1 MVTTIQINEKTLML
15 LKKLKEEFEAKS
27 YEEAI
32 TKLAMQRTA
41 GKSMAGSLAKYL
53 KRGETVQDIVKEL
66 QEERRKGDR
75 F

>member
-1 MVTTIQINEKTLML
+1 MVTTIQINENTLLL

-32 TKLAMQRTA
+32 TKLAMQRTKN
-41 GKSMAGSLAKYL
+41 KSMAGSLRKYY
-53 KRGETVQDIVKEL
+53 KNYSTEKMIKEL
-66 QEERRKGDR
+66 QEERRKSGR